1 VSARPQPPITEASA
15 PFWEATR
22 SKRLLAQ
29 RCADC
34 GTWVW
39 YPRTACT
46 ACLSPELRWTE
57 IAGRGI
63 VYAVSVHHRPG
74 VPELKDRTP
83 YAVALVE
90 LDEGVRM
97 LSNVVNCAPDAV
109 QVGQRVVASWEP
121 LADGRH
127 LVVFEPAR
135 S

>member
-1 VSARPQPPITEASA
+1 LSARPQPPVSEVSA
-15 PFWEATR
+15 VFWEGTR
-22 SKRLLAQ
+22 SRRLLVQ

-34 GTWVW
+34 STWVW

-46 ACLSPELRWTE
+46 ACLCPELNWTE
-57 IAGRGI
+57 VSGRGT

-83 YAVALVE
+83 YAVALVD

-109 QVGQRVVASWEP
+109 HVGQRVIASWEP
-121 LADGRH
+121 LDDGRN

-135 S
+135 G

>member
-1 VSARPQPPITEASA
+1 MSARPQPPVTETSA
-15 PFWEATR
+15 PFWEGTR
-22 SKRLLAQ
+22 SRRLLVQ

-46 ACLSPELRWTE
+46 SCLGSDLHWTE
-57 IAGRGI
+57 VAGRGT
-63 VYAVSVHHRPG
+63 VHAVSVHHRPG

-83 YAVALVE
+83 YAVALVD
-90 LDEGVRM
+90 LDEGPRL
-97 LSNVVNCAPDAV
+97 LSNVVNCAPDTV
-109 QVGQRVVASWEP
+109 HVGQRVVASWEP

-135 S
+135 G